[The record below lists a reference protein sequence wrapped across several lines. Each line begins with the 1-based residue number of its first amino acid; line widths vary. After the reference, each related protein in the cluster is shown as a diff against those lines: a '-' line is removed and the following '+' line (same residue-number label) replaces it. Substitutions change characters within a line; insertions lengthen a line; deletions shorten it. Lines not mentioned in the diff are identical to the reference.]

1 MDSSGYAHSDIC
13 SCQTGTAKMKKN
25 NVNIQKAGSTVKK
38 NKVTSS
44 DVAKASGVSQATVS
58 MILNKKYNVSF
69 SKETVEKVEHTA
81 RELGYD
87 IPK

>member
-1 MDSSGYAHSDIC
+1 M
-13 SCQTGTAKMKKN
+13 
-25 NVNIQKAGSTVKK
+25 KK

-69 SKETVEKVEHTA
+69 SKETVEKVENTA

-87 IPK
+87 IPKRR